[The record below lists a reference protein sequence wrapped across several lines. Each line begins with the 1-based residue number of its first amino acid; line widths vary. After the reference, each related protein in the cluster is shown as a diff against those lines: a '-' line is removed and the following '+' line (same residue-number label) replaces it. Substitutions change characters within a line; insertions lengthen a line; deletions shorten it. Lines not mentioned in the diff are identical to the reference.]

1 MDLIE
6 KVKILNNH
14 LNAGNF
20 KKVIEG
26 SAVILKKIPENS
38 YVLNLVGMAY
48 QGLNQHKKSI
58 EIFEMALARDTKNI
72 AAKNNLANSLK
83 AIGELKSAKL
93 YYEEI
98 LKIDPNYINAYN
110 NYANLKT
117 ITNDYEGAI
126 FLYQEGLKSLER
138 NGTKSS
144 DPKFLG
150 ILFSIAVAYHSI
162 NNIDKANETINKILA
177 INPNH
182 TAAHKLLSSIIKY
195 SNNNEVS
202 VAHLKKMLEVIKN
215 DKLDD
220 NQKIDIKFALGKS
233 YDDLKDYE
241 KAYNFISEAKK
252 LRFKKLGS
260 NLLKEET
267 NIKNLIKIFKEINLD
282 QSHKDIPGQKIIF
295 ICGMPRS
302 GTTLVEQIIASHNK
316 VYGAGELIYLQQTI
330 RKNFEE
336 NSRLNINK
344 ILESVNS
351 KTNLVYK
358 DYLKN
363 FDLYNLNNAEFIT
376 DKAPQ
381 NFTMIGFI
389 KLFFPNCK
397 IIHCVRNPKDV
408 CLSLFKNSFASS
420 SMAWSNNEND
430 IPRYFNLYNEIMNF
444 WKNKIPNFIYDA
456 QYEKIIEDKEN
467 EIKKILNFCDLD
479 LDEKCFNHHKNSKTP
494 IKTVSIS
501 QARQPIY
508 SSSVNLSS
516 KYDLFLNKMFNQLV

>member
-1 MDLIE
+1 
-6 KVKILNNH
+6 
-14 LNAGNF
+14 
-20 KKVIEG
+20 
-26 SAVILKKIPENS
+26 
-38 YVLNLVGMAY
+38 
-48 QGLNQHKKSI
+48 
-58 EIFEMALARDTKNI
+58 
-72 AAKNNLANSLK
+72 
-83 AIGELKSAKL
+83 
-93 YYEEI
+93 
-98 LKIDPNYINAYN
+98 
-110 NYANLKT
+110 
-117 ITNDYEGAI
+117 
-126 FLYQEGLKSLER
+126 
-138 NGTKSS
+138 
-144 DPKFLG
+144 
-150 ILFSIAVAYHSI
+150 
-162 NNIDKANETINKILA
+162 
-177 INPNH
+177 
-182 TAAHKLLSSIIKY
+182 
-195 SNNNEVS
+195 
-202 VAHLKKMLEVIKN
+202 MLEVIKN

-336 NSRLNINK
+336 NSKLNINK